1 MKTLIV
7 EDDFTSRFL
16 MQELLKEFGSCDI
29 AVNGKEAVMAT
40 GMALD
45 AGEPYDLVCLDVM
58 MPEMD
63 GREALKEIRNQE
75 VARGILSSRG
85 SKIVMTSALDDMN
98 TVFAAFHDLC
108 DGYLFKPIAKA
119 KLHEELRKLRLIR

>member
-16 MQELLKEFGSCDI
+16 MQELLKEFGSSDI
-29 AVNGKEAVMAT
+29 AVNGKEAVLAT
-40 GMALD
+40 DLALRAD
-45 AGEPYDLVCLDVM
+45 EPYDLICLDVM

-63 GREALKEIRNQE
+63 GRAALKEIREQE
-75 VARGILSSRG
+75 AARGILSSQG
-85 SKIVMTSALDDMN
+85 AKIVMTSAVSDMN
-98 TVFAAFHDLC
+98 VVFSAFHDLC

-119 KLHEELRKLRLIR
+119 KFLEELRKLRLIH